1 MGRIRAVNLNNN
13 ILCERSNVMIGE
25 IIFWLITIMVVW
37 RFNKDLHK
45 DIFPPREWKFISE
58 VDGQEYTIIED
69 KKW

>member
-1 MGRIRAVNLNNN
+1 
-13 ILCERSNVMIGE
+13 MIGE

-69 KKW
+69 KSKW